1 MINFKITHEIYTP
14 EDLEIGEPS
23 IAEFLSESEWEDFR
37 NVVDLLAYTE
47 PSQDPF
53 FYDESDINEH
63 IWFTHYGEMDYRT
76 GEYENRSYH
85 PATKRDARYMMKA
98 WRIANENC

>member
-1 MINFKITHEIYTP
+1 MINYSITHEVYTQ

-23 IAEFLSESEWEDFR
+23 IAEFLSQSEWDSFSMMVE
-37 NVVDLLAYTE
+37 LLRGSE

-53 FYDESDINEH
+53 FFEDSDINEN
-63 IWFTHYGEMDYRT
+63 IWFTQYWDMNIK

-85 PATKRDARYMMKA
+85 PATKRDARYMFKA
-98 WRIANENC
+98 WKIANER

>member
-1 MINFKITHEIYTP
+1 MIHYSITHEVYTQ

-23 IAEFLSESEWEDFR
+23 IAEFLSQSEWDEFR
-37 NVVDLLAYTE
+37 DMVKILENTE

-53 FYDESDINEH
+53 FYEDSDINEN
-63 IWFTHYGEMDYRT
+63 IWFTYYGEMDYKT

-85 PATKRDARYMMKA
+85 PATKRDARYMFKA
-98 WRIANENC
+98 WKMGN